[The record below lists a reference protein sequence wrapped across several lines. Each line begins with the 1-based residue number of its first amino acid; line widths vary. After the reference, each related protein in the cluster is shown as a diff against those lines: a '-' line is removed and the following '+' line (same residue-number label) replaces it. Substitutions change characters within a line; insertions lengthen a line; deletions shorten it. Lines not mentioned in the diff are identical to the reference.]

1 MAKTIK
7 LVTLG
12 CPKNIAD
19 SRQIRGMLG
28 EAGFVFSENADE
40 ADVWV
45 VNTCGFV
52 DSAKEESI
60 RAILELAGRK
70 GDRRGRRLI
79 VTGCLVQKYGEELA
93 AELPEVDLFLGT
105 GSLPE
110 LAAFLTG
117 EAETAETETA
127 TGVAEMS
134 AAAADVP
141 VPGWPGRSSGESGGS
156 RDRLR
161 AGPPEAY
168 LFEDRWISGAGQK
181 CGHVEYVKIAEGCNH
196 ICTYCVIPTMRG
208 RYRSRS
214 MDSIL
219 REAETLVSGGCREMI
234 LVAQDTSIYGKDIGE
249 EQALRR
255 LLEELEKIRELEWIR
270 LLYYYPEGLGDDLL
284 DWMARSKKL
293 CAYLDLPF
301 QHISDPI
308 LKRMGRPV
316 SSGEIYRLIDRVRG
330 AVPGIILRSTFIV
343 GFPGETEARFQEL
356 LDFLAE
362 TRLDRAGFFVF
373 SPQPGTPAAAMP
385 DPVDSEIKED
395 RLFRAESLQGGILKM
410 KQGALIGRNL
420 EVMTDRRAEGE
431 HSDLWEGR
439 TRGDAP
445 DIDGLVYFISNGR
458 HQPGEIQ
465 QIHITHTQDFA
476 LIGELIR

>member
-19 SRQIRGMLG
+19 SRQIKGMLG
-28 EAGFVFSENADE
+28 DAGFVFSENADE
-40 ADVWV
+40 ADVLV

-60 RAILELAGRK
+60 RAILELAGHKR
-70 GDRRGRRLI
+70 DGRRLV
-79 VTGCLVQKYGEELA
+79 VTGCLVQKYGAELA

-105 GSLPE
+105 GNLPE
-110 LAAFLTG
+110 LSALLTG
-117 EAETAETETA
+117 AAETGGPDGPGA
-127 TGVAEMS
+127 GVCGRR
-134 AAAADVP
+134 DCP
-141 VPGWPGRSSGESGGS
+141 PGGSGEPGGLP
-156 RDRLR
+156 DRLR

-168 LFEDRWISGAGQK
+168 LFEDRWVVSGQK
-181 CGHVEYVKIAEGCNH
+181 SGHVEYVKIAEGCDH

-208 RYRSRS
+208 RYRSRP

-219 REAETLVSGGCREMI
+219 REAEALVSGGCREMI
-234 LVAQDTSIYGKDIGE
+234 LVAQDTSVYGKDLGE

-255 LLEELEKIRELEWIR
+255 LLEELEKIRGLEWIR
-270 LLYYYPEGLGDDLL
+270 LLYCYPEGLGGGLL
-284 DWMARSKKL
+284 DWMARSQKL

-308 LKRMGRPV
+308 LRRMGRPV
-316 SSGEIYRLIDRVRG
+316 GSGEIYRLIDRARE

-385 DPVDSEIKED
+385 DPVDDEIKED
-395 RLFRAESLQGGILKM
+395 RLFRAESLQSRILKK
-410 KQGALIGRNL
+410 KQGALIGRNV
-420 EVMTDRRAEGE
+420 EVMVDRRAEGE

-445 DIDGLVYFISNGR
+445 DIDGLVYFTSNGR